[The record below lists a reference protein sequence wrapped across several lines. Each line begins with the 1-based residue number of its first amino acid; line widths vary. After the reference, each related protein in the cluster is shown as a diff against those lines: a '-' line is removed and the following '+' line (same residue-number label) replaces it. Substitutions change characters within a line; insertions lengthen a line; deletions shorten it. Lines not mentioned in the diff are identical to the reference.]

1 MLFTVVFGRIFC
13 GWLCPQTIFMEGV
26 FRKIEYWIEGDR
38 NKQMKLDRQEWNS
51 EKIRKRLTKWSVYAV
66 ISVVITN
73 FMFMYIVGYEEV
85 FRIITEG
92 PANPL
97 KFLAMIFFTAAF
109 YFVFHG

>member
-1 MLFTVVFGRIFC
+1 
-13 GWLCPQTIFMEGV
+13 
-26 FRKIEYWIEGDR
+26 
-38 NKQMKLDRQEWNS
+38 MKLDRQEWNS

-92 PANPL
+92 PAKIL
-97 KFLAMIFFTAAF
+97 
-109 YFVFHG
+109 